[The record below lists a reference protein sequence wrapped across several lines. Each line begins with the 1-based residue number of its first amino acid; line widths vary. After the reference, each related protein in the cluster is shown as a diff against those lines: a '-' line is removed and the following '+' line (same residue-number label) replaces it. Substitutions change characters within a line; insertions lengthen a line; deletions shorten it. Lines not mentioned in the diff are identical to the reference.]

1 NRVDHESIRGF
12 EGLRHA
18 VERAEDQARSVEKQ
32 PLRVPRQGRNMLRPT
47 GRMVRMLKVLAACAA
62 GVVCLAGCASTIALP
77 TPSAS
82 SVPSANSPAADVRAR
97 MALLMGAQNLS
108 APLNIST
115 SSANRMLTD
124 QVTTIKQFIDDAA
137 TGTPSA
143 FYPDV
148 RAAYAKS
155 TAMGGSIAEAAVW
168 KFPDKYPGDVTTE
181 GSKAR

>member
-1 NRVDHESIRGF
+1 MRGRRGVPG
-12 EGLRHA
+12 GLRQHDRPSHTIGQQ
-18 VERAEDQARSVEKQ
+18 RAQ
-32 PLRVPRQGRNMLRPT
+32 RQ
-47 GRMVRMLKVLAACAA
+47 
-62 GVVCLAGCASTIALP
+62 LAGAALMDLN
-77 TPSAS
+77 TTY
-82 SVPSANSPAADVRAR
+82 VPQ
-97 MALLMGAQNLS
+97 MAQNLS

-168 KFPDKYPGDVTTE
+168 K
-181 GSKAR
+181 